1 MNVTARLR
9 QLPRL
14 LLLTATTVLCL
25 VFASLCYVVAPPSL
39 AATPGTPRG
48 PCALISKSR
57 LASVL
62 GVSHLEEHPSI
73 GPRYPHERKGRV
85 ASGCLAEAW
94 RGSKPATP
102 KAQEEALASEAGAEF
117 GINTF
122 ATDAQ
127 APTEVQQ
134 KWVGA
139 GGGYESQLRLAK
151 ASALF
156 IFGIINHVH
165 DVRRI
170 LFTLPR
176 LGAERREGFQGEL
189 PANGLPHHIR
199 EATAFW
205 ADDSSHSI
213 LSLTLIEGIHKS
225 TVKKKLERLARIVVP
240 AFGT

>member
-1 MNVTARLR
+1 MNAMTGAR
-9 QLPRL
+9 QLSQL
-14 LLLTATTVLCL
+14 LLLMAVIVLCL
-25 VFASLCYVVAPPSL
+25 GVVSLGYVVPQPSL
-39 AATPGTPRG
+39 AATAAKSRG

-62 GVSHLEEHPSI
+62 GVSHLEEHRSI
-73 GPRYPHERKGRV
+73 GPHYPHERKGRV
-85 ASGCLAEAW
+85 ASGCLVEAW

-134 KWVGA
+134 KWAGA

-156 IFGIINHVH
+156 IFGIINNAH

-170 LFTLPR
+170 LFTPPR
-176 LGAERREGFQGEL
+176 LGAERREGF
-189 PANGLPHHIR
+189 
-199 EATAFW
+199 
-205 ADDSSHSI
+205 
-213 LSLTLIEGIHKS
+213 
-225 TVKKKLERLARIVVP
+225 
-240 AFGT
+240 